1 MGGSRFSGEKAGFKQ
16 GFNPGPYQKAWLKK
30 TALAKKKLCEYDMI
44 FPHMLLPYDDV
55 IELFADA
62 TDEKANN
69 RFDRNELRITRNS
82 TGEKEEVL
90 GDWGKYQRHY
100 NPFYGDLF

>member
-1 MGGSRFSGEKAGFKQ
+1 
-16 GFNPGPYQKAWLKK
+16 
-30 TALAKKKLCEYDMI
+30 MI